1 MASPFF
7 FVVKKDGK
15 LRPVQN
21 YIPLNDVMIKNEAPL
36 PLITDLLDKLQSARY
51 FTKLDVC
58 WEYNNIRIKKG
69 DEWKAAFKTKF
80 GFYEPLVMTFG
91 LCNAPATFQTIMEE
105 IFSDLISDGHVIV
118 YLNDILIFH
127 ESSTELTTL
136 THEVLH
142 QFLKWDLYLKPEKCS
157 FGKDTIEYLGFL
169 VTNGHVKMDPEKL
182 SGIMEWPTLKT
193 VKEVQSFLGFCNFY
207 RRFIKD
213 YSAIARPLFDLTK
226 KNIPFVWGT
235 PQTQAYD
242 ALRCAFT
249 TAPLLALPDSTKL
262 YRLITDASDYA
273 AGAIIEQPNALNRW
287 HPVAYFSKSLQPAEC
302 NYEIHDKELLAI
314 VLALE
319 HFRHYLEGHTNPI
332 EIWTDHC
339 NLVYFC
345 QKQKLS
351 RCQACWALYL
361 SHFNFIIIHK
371 LVHRTR
377 QMLCPGVLIIRR
389 GWKWIMNN
397 GFS

>member
-7 FVVKKDGK
+7 FVAKKDGK

-21 YIPLNDVMIKNEAPL
+21 YIPLNDVTIKNEAPL

-51 FTKLDVC
+51 FTKLDVR
-58 WEYNNIRIKKG
+58 WGYNNVRIKKG

-80 GFYEPLVMTFG
+80 GLYEPLVMTFG

-118 YLNDILIFH
+118 YLDDILIFH
-127 ESSTELTTL
+127 ESSTELTAL
-136 THEVLH
+136 THEVLRR
-142 QFLKWDLYLKPEKCS
+142 FLKWDLYLKPEKCS

-226 KNIPFVWGT
+226 KDTPFVWGT

-242 ALRCAFT
+242 ALR
-249 TAPLLALPDSTKL
+249 
-262 YRLITDASDYA
+262 
-273 AGAIIEQPNALNRW
+273 
-287 HPVAYFSKSLQPAEC
+287 
-302 NYEIHDKELLAI
+302 
-314 VLALE
+314 
-319 HFRHYLEGHTNPI
+319 
-332 EIWTDHC
+332 
-339 NLVYFC
+339 
-345 QKQKLS
+345 
-351 RCQACWALYL
+351 
-361 SHFNFIIIHK
+361 
-371 LVHRTR
+371 
-377 QMLCPGVLIIRR
+377 
-389 GWKWIMNN
+389 
-397 GFS
+397 